1 MHAMGSRIFIRI
13 RSCAVDK
20 GLGKCR
26 SGRGLTV
33 GEGVTS
39 QAPEE
44 PNTSSDEGPHGQV
57 YGKLFDTTYVSGRR
71 CGAAVSQQ
79 GE

>member
-1 MHAMGSRIFIRI
+1 M
-13 RSCAVDK
+13 
-20 GLGKCR
+20 
-26 SGRGLTV
+26 V

-44 PNTSSDEGPHGQV
+44 PSTSSDWVPHGQV
-57 YGKLFDTTYVSGRR
+57 CGKLFDTTYLSGRR